1 MLKTVSLR
9 QLRRSVTEAAQDSE
23 CAYPRGV
30 VRPITRA
37 DCAGGQRPCPFVS
50 CKFHLKLDVA
60 QATAWMLRGS
70 TATSLTPAMAAS
82 DRVDAVAAGA
92 VRAEAPNGVFI

>member
-50 CKFHLKLDVA
+50 CSEF
-60 QATAWMLRGS
+60 GI
-70 TATSLTPAMAAS
+70 SLQSIHRILNRRQWAHVQP
-82 DRVDAVAAGA
+82 
-92 VRAEAPNGVFI
+92 EAPNGVFI